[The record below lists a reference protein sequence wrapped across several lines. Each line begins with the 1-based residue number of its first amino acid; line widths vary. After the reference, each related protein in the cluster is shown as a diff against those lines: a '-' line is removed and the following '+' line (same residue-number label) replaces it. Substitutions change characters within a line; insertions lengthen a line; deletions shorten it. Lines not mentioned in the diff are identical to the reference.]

1 MFIVIEGPNAVGK
14 TTVAEALT
22 TALRSERFTG
32 EVLSTAEPTPSPLG
46 VAIRDMEVDLPPEA
60 LAMAC
65 AADRVDHVAREI
77 EPALGR
83 GAWVV
88 CDRYV
93 PSSLVL
99 QRLDGLDVE
108 AIWALNRGVR
118 QPDLTVYLDD
128 DPRTISKRLDARGR
142 RIRFEARWSSEA
154 ELAFYREAWD
164 FLAARSWRQLQ
175 VDCRGQTPADIARRI
190 VKCARS

>member
-14 TTVAEALT
+14 TTVAEALAA
-22 TALRSERFTG
+22 ALRLQRFTA
-32 EVLSTAEPTPSPLG
+32 EVLSTAEPTRSPLG
-46 VAIRDMEVDLPPEA
+46 VAIREMEVDLPPDA

-77 EPALGR
+77 EPALVR

-88 CDRYV
+88 CDRYA

-108 AIWALNRGVR
+108 AIWALNKGVR

-128 DPRTISKRLDARGR
+128 DPQTISMRLDARGR
-142 RIRFEARWSSEA
+142 RIRFEARWSPEI
-154 ELAFYREAWD
+154 ELAFYRDARD
-164 FLAARSWRQLQ
+164 FLATLGWRQLQ
-175 VDCRGQTPADIARRI
+175 IDCRGQTPANIARRI
-190 VKCARS
+190 VGSARS